1 MNFSIFELK
10 NVLSNAKFTHDAQ
23 CVDICT
29 DSRVVKDGNLF
40 VALRGE
46 NFDAHRFLNEVA
58 TQGTAAVLVD
68 HLPDG
73 FELPAIIVPDT
84 KKALAEIARYW
95 RSQFSIPVIGVTGS
109 NGKTTVKEMIASI
122 LSVTFQEN
130 NIVAT
135 KGNLNNEIGVPLTV
149 FRLNAQH
156 QAAVIE
162 LGMNHQGEIALL
174 TSIAQP
180 TVALVNNAQR
190 EHQEFMQS
198 VEAVAIENGAVI
210 KGLPE
215 HGIAVFPIDDEY
227 SNLWKEFALENT
239 SRKICT
245 FGISENADVNGSFK
259 AQQFGCELSIEINGK
274 SISMHLQA
282 AGKHNVLNALA
293 AAACCHSIGISL
305 EKIAEGLSAFLP
317 VSGRLQLKKSTA
329 GAKIIDDTYNANP
342 DSVIAAIDVLSGFGE
357 DRILILGDMGE
368 VGEDGAQFH
377 AEIGQYAKN
386 KGIEY
391 LYTLGELAKYSSDL
405 FGDGAKHFAVF
416 EDLIKYLTPLNNEH
430 KTFLIKG
437 SRFMKMERVVQYFVT
452 PIKNN

>member
-1 MNFSIFELK
+1 MNFSLFELK

-29 DSRVVKDGNLF
+29 DSRLVKDGNLF

-68 HLPDG
+68 HIPDG

-84 KKALAEIARYW
+84 KKALAEIAQYW
-95 RSQFSIPVIGVTGS
+95 RNQFSIPVIAVTGS

-135 KGNLNNEIGVPLTV
+135 KGNFNNEIGVPLTV
-149 FRLNAQH
+149 FRFNAQH

-162 LGMNHQGEIALL
+162 LGMNHKGEIALL

-190 EHQEFMQS
+190 EHQEFMES

-215 HGIAVFPIDDEY
+215 NGIAVFPVDDEY
-227 SNLWKEFALENT
+227 SNLWKEFALEKT
-239 SRKICT
+239 SRRICT
-245 FGISENADVNGSFK
+245 FGISKNADVKGSFK
-259 AQQFGCELSIEINGK
+259 AQQFGCELNIEINGK
-274 SISMHLQA
+274 SISMYLQA

-293 AAACCHSIGISL
+293 AAACCQSIGISL
-305 EKIAEGLSAFLP
+305 EKIVEGLSVFLP
-317 VSGRLQLKKSTA
+317 VSGRLQLKESTA

-342 DSVIAAIDVLSGFGE
+342 DSVIAAIDVLNGFAG

-368 VGEDGAQFH
+368 VGDDGAQFH
-377 AEIGQYAKN
+377 IEIGQYAKN
-386 KGIEY
+386 KGIQY
-391 LYTLGELAKYSSDL
+391 LYTLGELAKYSSDV
-405 FGDGAKHFAVF
+405 FGDGAQHFEVF
-416 EDLIKYLTPLNNEH
+416 EDLIKNLTALNNEH

-437 SRFMKMERVVQYFVT
+437 SRFMKMERVVQYFCDT
-452 PIKNN
+452 NKK

>member
-1 MNFSIFELK
+1 M
-10 NVLSNAKFTHDAQ
+10 
-23 CVDICT
+23 
-29 DSRVVKDGNLF
+29 
-40 VALRGE
+40 
-46 NFDAHRFLNEVA
+46 
-58 TQGTAAVLVD
+58 
-68 HLPDG
+68 
-73 FELPAIIVPDT
+73 
-84 KKALAEIARYW
+84 
-95 RSQFSIPVIGVTGS
+95 
-109 NGKTTVKEMIASI
+109 
-122 LSVTFQEN
+122 
-130 NIVAT
+130 
-135 KGNLNNEIGVPLTV
+135 
-149 FRLNAQH
+149 
-156 QAAVIE
+156 
-162 LGMNHQGEIALL
+162 

-227 SNLWKEFALENT
+227 SNLWKEFTLENT
-239 SRKICT
+239 SRRICT
-245 FGISENADVNGSFK
+245 FGISKNADVKGSFK

-274 SISMHLQA
+274 PISMHLQA

-391 LYTLGELAKYSSDL
+391 LYTLGELAKYSSDV
-405 FGDGAKHFAVF
+405 FGDGAQHFAVF
-416 EDLIKYLTPLNNEH
+416 EDLIKNLTPLNNEH
-430 KTFLIKG
+430 KTILIKG

>member
-1 MNFSIFELK
+1 MNFSLFELK

-46 NFDAHRFLNEVA
+46 NFDAHLFLNEVA

-227 SNLWKEFALENT
+227 SNLWKEFTLENT
-239 SRKICT
+239 SRRICT
-245 FGISENADVNGSFK
+245 FGISKNADVKGSFK

-274 SISMHLQA
+274 PISMHLQA

-391 LYTLGELAKYSSDL
+391 LYTLGELAKYSSDV
-405 FGDGAKHFAVF
+405 FGDGAQHFAVF

-430 KTFLIKG
+430 KTILIKG
-437 SRFMKMERVVQYFVT
+437 SRFMKMERVVQYFVA